1 MACPLLLASALMLCA
16 SAVHAVV
23 ASLVASCHELAA
35 KFQEVDLI
43 CACADGKRSCVE
55 THHLNSITLR
65 LCLCLQNANQPTN
78 KPTWSAAIMATAIA
92 KTAHTFAHTFAHI
105 TGSAQRQ
112 KDRYGN
118 ISGLDQVVAE
128 HDELR

>member
-1 MACPLLLASALMLCA
+1 MLPL
-16 SAVHAVV
+16 
-23 ASLVASCHELAA
+23 ELAA

-43 CACADGKRSCVE
+43 CACADGKRICVE

-65 LCLCLQNANQPTN
+65 LCLCWQTANQPT
-78 KPTWSAAIMATAIA
+78 WSVAIMATAIA
-92 KTAHTFAHTFAHI
+92 KTAHTFAHTFAHM